1 MQKISLAEFGDK
13 VTEIM
18 PVIVHQFMKSLSG
31 EFYKVKLTLPQFIVL
46 DILNGHGES
55 KMTDLSRFINVTT
68 AAMTG
73 LVERLVRDGYVART
87 SDPKDR
93 RVVKIKLTA
102 RGGSIVRNMIEK
114 RKQMTMKI
122 FGTISQKER
131 EEYLKILMH
140 IRDHLNS
147 EKS

>member
-1 MQKISLAEFGDK
+1 MRKISLAEFASD

-18 PVIVHQFMKSLSG
+18 PVIIHQFMKSQIS

-55 KMTDLSRFINVTT
+55 KMTDLARFMNVTT

-73 LVERLVRDGYVART
+73 LIERLVRDGYAARI
-87 SDPKDR
+87 SDPRDR

-102 RGGSIVRNMIEK
+102 KGSSIVKNMIEK
-114 RKQMTMKI
+114 RKRMTMKI
-122 FGTISQKER
+122 FGMISQKER

-140 IRDHLNS
+140 IRDHL
-147 EKS
+147 KK